1 MTYDR
6 AQTRVA
12 STPNAVSNRDKPH
25 FCKQSHTNDHSC
37 TCTRM
42 HTVIHPTVVS
52 DRFLPKPQDWC
63 LFNIVNQPINQS
75 TNQPLS
81 RPHTHKDKEPPKT
94 QRTSKSQS
102 MPSFR
107 FFERVKA
114 WKALDHSH
122 RIVGLVPP
130 QKNGAHRIKYPQRH
144 LWAGFL
150 LIGIPVFNSR

>member
-1 MTYDR
+1 MSPHPMPFPTETSLISVNR
-6 AQTRVA
+6 ATPMITHAHAHACTQSYIQRSYPIA
-12 STPNAVSNRDKPH
+12 S
-25 FCKQSHTNDHSC
+25 FQSPRTGVYS
-37 TCTRM
+37 TSST
-42 HTVIHPTVVS
+42 
-52 DRFLPKPQDWC
+52 
-63 LFNIVNQPINQS
+63 NQS

-94 QRTSKSQS
+94 QRTSKSRS